1 MTLTDSS
8 GGFTT
13 VPEEA
18 AASKAIPGS
27 AGSDAIPASGSETN
41 PASVGSNVTFTV
53 PQLPRMHVTFKV
65 TLKKPFCVTLTFAVG

>member
-18 AASKAIPGS
+18 AGSKAIPAS
-27 AGSDAIPASGSETN
+27 ETIPASCGSK
-41 PASVGSNVTFTV
+41 VTFTV
-53 PQLPRMHVTFKV
+53 PQLPLMQVTFNV